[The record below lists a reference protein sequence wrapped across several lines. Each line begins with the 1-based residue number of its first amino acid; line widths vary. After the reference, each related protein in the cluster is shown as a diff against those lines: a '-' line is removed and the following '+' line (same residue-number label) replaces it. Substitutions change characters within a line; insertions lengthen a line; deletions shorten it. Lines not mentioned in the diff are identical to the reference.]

1 MSTEIV
7 FHNLAVQLPPPHLAF
22 RSGLVTRFTLDIGSP
37 IQYQFMGDDSTD
49 SSIFCTGGG
58 LQQISNLGAHAARHR
73 EFVGTLRLT
82 GVLYYALEPQFQ
94 PTEYTGS
101 LRIQIPYIENP
112 FHRPHPPLTVTLEG
126 TIHAVGV
133 GFLAGSLLTGRIQGK
148 GTVSY
153 ACGVQK
159 IDFRE
164 GSILVSLPL

>member
-1 MSTEIV
+1 MSTELL

-22 RSGLVTRFTLDIGSP
+22 RSGLVTRFTLDLGNP

-49 SSIFCTGGG
+49 STIFCTGGG
-58 LQQISNLGAHAARHR
+58 LQHISNLGANSPQHR

-82 GVLYYALEPQFQ
+82 GVLYYELEPQVQ

-133 GFLAGSLLTGRIQGK
+133 GFLAGTLLTGRIQGK
-148 GTVSY
+148 GTIRY
-153 ACGVQK
+153 ACGVQQ
-159 IDFRE
+159 ITFRE
-164 GSILVSLPL
+164 GSILVSVPL